1 MRVRTEG
8 LLFLLFAAAPLAAQP
23 TASEIEKFGWVSD
36 SVATGGQPTVPQ
48 IASLAREGFRT
59 IVNLRSPSEYD
70 AAAEEAAAKQQKLA
84 YVNIPFSTADPKPE
98 QVDAFLKLTADP
110 RIYPAFI
117 HCGTGNRVGAL
128 WMIRLALVDGWS
140 LEDAEQQ
147 AKVIGLKS
155 ENLKEFAR
163 DYIRRHEARKA

>member
-1 MRVRTEG
+1 MRVRAEC
-8 LLFLLFAAAPLAAQP
+8 LLFLLLAAAPLTAQP
-23 TASEIEKFGWVSD
+23 AVAEIERFGWVSGN
-36 SVATGGQPTVPQ
+36 VATGGQPTVSQ

-84 YVNIPFSTADPKPE
+84 YVNLPFSTADPKTE
-98 QVDAFLKLTADP
+98 QVDAFLKLTANP

-128 WMIRLALVDGWS
+128 WMIRLVLVDGWS
-140 LEDAEQQ
+140 LEEAELQ

-155 ENLKEFAR
+155 ESLKEFAR
-163 DYIRRHEARKA
+163 DYIRRHEARRA